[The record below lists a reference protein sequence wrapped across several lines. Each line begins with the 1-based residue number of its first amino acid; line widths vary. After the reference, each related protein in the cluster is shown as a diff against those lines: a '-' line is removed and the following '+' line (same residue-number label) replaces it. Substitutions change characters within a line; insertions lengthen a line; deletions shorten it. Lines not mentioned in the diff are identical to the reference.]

1 MSESDNDAPRIA
13 PSPGLHV
20 VRAGGAVIGETASGW
35 SVLMPGDE
43 TPTMYL
49 PKAEAGALFLEP
61 AETTFEIPGLGRA
74 RQYDLIAK
82 SGPIRSAAW
91 AIEAPATGAEML
103 IDHVAFDPERVAVER
118 L

>member
-1 MSESDNDAPRIA
+1 MPETENGAPEIS

-20 VRAGGAVIGETASGW
+20 VRAGGAVIGETAAGW
-35 SVLMPGDE
+35 SVTMPGDE
-43 TPTMYL
+43 GPTLYL
-49 PKAEAGALFLEP
+49 PKAEAGELFLEP
-61 AETTFEIPGLGRA
+61 AEATFEIPGLGRA

-82 SGPIRSAAW
+82 SGPLRGAAW
-91 AIEAPATGAEML
+91 AIEAPAKGAEML